1 MDLREERKGAEGK
14 RKYLSQ
20 EPAIELWNYGSKN
33 NQLNHEMVDSDR
45 MVEYTITLKDFRTN
59 GSVYNYARS
68 NVLPADSG
76 AQLRIDCV
84 SAD

>member
-1 MDLREERKGAEGK
+1 MDLREETKGAEGK
-14 RKYLSQ
+14 RKYLTQ

-33 NQLNHEMVDSDR
+33 NKLYHEMVDSDR
-45 MVEYTITLKDFRTN
+45 MAEYTIMLKDFRTN
-59 GSVYNYARS
+59 GSVHHYARS
-68 NVLPADSG
+68 NILPADSG